1 MDDLKERIRS
11 SGFKPQVLTKQ
22 VADLLADLILDGTL
36 APNQQLV
43 ETELQKQ
50 LGVSRS
56 PLREAFRDLENK
68 GLVIIVPR
76 KGTHVRELTRKDIE
90 ENFPVRAAL
99 EGLAAREAYQKI
111 TPEGLKEMGEAL
123 EGMKQAGRAKDRE
136 KYFEEHKRFHEI
148 FIASSGNELLI
159 EMLNTL
165 RMHRLWYLIT
175 YRYQMLNI
183 DRAVK
188 VHQKIY
194 DLFANRKTD
203 VRKLESLV
211 RQHIEEALDR
221 LFGMAEEKGKENHQ
235 DQT

>member
-1 MDDLKERIRS
+1 MENLKEKIKL

-43 ETELQKQ
+43 ESELQKQ

-56 PLREAFRDLENK
+56 PLREAFRELEKK
-68 GLVIIVPR
+68 GLVVIVPR
-76 KGTHVRELTRKDIE
+76 KGTHVRELTRRDIE

-99 EGLAAREAYQKI
+99 EGLAAREAYEKL
-111 TPEGLKEMGEAL
+111 TPQDLKDMGAYLQEM
-123 EGMKQAGRAKDRE
+123 KSAGRSRERE
-136 KYFEEHKRFHEI
+136 KYVEAHKQFHAI
-148 FIASSGNELLI
+148 FINASGNQLLI
-159 EMLNTL
+159 DLLQTL

-183 DRAVK
+183 NMAVE

-194 DLFANRKTD
+194 DMFKDKNTSLDELETV
-203 VRKLESLV
+203 VRG
-211 RQHIEEALDR
+211 HIEVALDW
-221 LFGMAEEKGKENHQ
+221 LFGQEGMEKE
-235 DQT
+235 

>member
-1 MDDLKERIRS
+1 MENLKEKIKL

-43 ETELQKQ
+43 ESELQKQ

-56 PLREAFRDLENK
+56 PLREAFRELEKK
-68 GLVIIVPR
+68 GLVVIVPR
-76 KGTHVRELTRKDIE
+76 KGTHVRELTRRDIE

-99 EGLAAREAYQKI
+99 EGLAAREAYEKL
-111 TPEGLKEMGEAL
+111 TPQDLKDMGAYLEEM
-123 EGMKQAGRAKDRE
+123 KSAGRSRERE
-136 KYFEEHKRFHEI
+136 KYVEAHKQFHAI
-148 FIASSGNELLI
+148 FINASGNQLLI
-159 EMLNTL
+159 DLLQTL

-183 DRAVK
+183 NMAVE

-194 DLFANRKTD
+194 DMFKDKNTNLDELETV
-203 VRKLESLV
+203 VRG
-211 RQHIEEALDR
+211 HIEVALDW
-221 LFGMAEEKGKENHQ
+221 LFGQEGMEKE
-235 DQT
+235 